1 MTEQKSHHFYG
12 TVRSKSEYRGRNI
25 DSCIGT
31 LIIIDECIDVSGVIL
46 RIKSTTV
53 TPLFNE
59 LSVSIYKYI
68 ELSMYLCGESK
79 IKVGNQLLK
88 QF

>member
-1 MTEQKSHHFYG
+1 MHWDAHNHRR
-12 TVRSKSEYRGRNI
+12 VHR
-25 DSCIGT
+25 
-31 LIIIDECIDVSGVIL
+31 LSGVIL

-53 TPLFNE
+53 TPLLNE

-88 QF
+88 